1 MQLREKLGR
10 LIFKKSFFP
19 RLVKVV
25 LVASIT
31 DTVLNVISIWINHL
45 GELEDL
51 LPNLF
56 IDTFLGTFL
65 FYFFF

>member
-10 LIFKKSFFP
+10 LIFNKSFFP